1 MGIYACDAD
10 SFESFSDVFKYVV
23 RCHNN
28 RDPDLNAIPKRI
40 VGGDLL
46 DLQVSDACKKRIV
59 SARCR
64 FARNLSNFAFPTFIS
79 NEVSKFCMFLI
90 SSKL

>member
-1 MGIYACDAD
+1 MGIYATDAD
-10 SFESFSDVFKYVV
+10 SYETFGDVFRYVV

-46 DLQVSDACKKRIV
+46 DLAVSDACKEHIV

-64 FARNLSNFAFPTFIS
+64 FARNLGNFAFPTFIS
-79 NEVSKFCMFLI
+79 NEVSFFLLFVI
-90 SSKL
+90 YS